1 MDEMKTLA
9 NCSTREFLVQTN
21 KMRFK
26 VERFIKLLD
35 LKKYK
40 DEIISIKNARNGEKK
55 IQPVEIV
62 KMLYPIFSDILTSC
76 FETDIDLTFEIV
88 ALATFQTVEDVE
100 KMQPNEIIEIFNA
113 IISSKR
119 VIDFFTSSAKLAGSV
134 SGIISSI

>member
-21 KMRFK
+21 KMRLK
-26 VERFIKLLD
+26 VERFIKLID

-62 KMLYPIFSDILTSC
+62 KMLYPIFSDIFTSC

-119 VIDFFTSSAKLAGSV
+119 VIDFFTSSVKLAGSV